1 MGKVLC
7 VMKVF
12 PEEGVVVEALLEKVK
27 KVDGCNTA
35 KVIDYVFG
43 MKVIQASFLTE
54 DGSGRDFEEE
64 VSKVEG
70 VSNVQV
76 EEVGLVG

>member
-12 PEEGVVVEALLEKVK
+12 PLEGVVVEELLERIK

-43 MKVIQASFLTE
+43 MKVIQSSFLTE
-54 DGSGRDFEEE
+54 DGSGRDFEQE
-64 VSKVEG
+64 VSEVEG

>member
-12 PEEGVVVEALLEKVK
+12 PEEGTSADDLVEKVK
-27 KVDGCNTA
+27 KVDGCNTC

-43 MKVIQASFLTE
+43 MKVIQATFLTE

-64 VSKVEG
+64 VSHVPG

>member
-12 PEEGVVVEALLEKVK
+12 PKEEVNVEDLLQVVN

-43 MKVIQASFLTE
+43 MKVIQASFVTE
-54 DGSGRDFEEE
+54 DGSGRDFEQE
-64 VSKVEG
+64 VSDLTG

-76 EEVGLVG
+76 EEVGLIG